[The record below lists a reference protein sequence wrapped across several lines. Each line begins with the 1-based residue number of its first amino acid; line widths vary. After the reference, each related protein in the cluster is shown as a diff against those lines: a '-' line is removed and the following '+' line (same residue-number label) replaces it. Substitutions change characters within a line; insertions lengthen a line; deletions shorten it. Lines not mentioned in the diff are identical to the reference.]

1 MKYVRVVEWSAKDDG
16 IELQM
21 LGDDQEMHRVE
32 VSSEC
37 AGALA
42 GALAAELEKRNAQ
55 GNDQQFIRPAS
66 MQTGKTAQGEA
77 MLFMTLKG
85 GVELPL
91 VFKAEALGLLISELE
106 KLKAML
112 LPGSDVRWN

>member
-1 MKYVRVVEWSAKDDG
+1 MKYVRVVEWAAKDDG
-16 IELQM
+16 IELEM
-21 LGDDQEMHRVE
+21 LGDDQEMHRIE

-42 GALAAELEKRNAQ
+42 GALASELEKRNTQ
-55 GNDQQFIRPAS
+55 GNEQQFIRPTG

-112 LPGSDVRWN
+112 QPGSDIRWT